1 MSRRNILPICA
12 KFRFFAGNGKGHFHL
27 KTGFTNSVFQH
38 VEAFNRILQ
47 IIFKKQ
53 SHELDSYLEDGTN
66 QYFLPVRYRFVLTC
80 NDVIMWYFRMNF
92 YKNYHEKFL
101 RVKTETL
108 LFILSSIT
116 DRFSSVITI
125 RHSIRQRKLY
135 VIEASFWKCFYS
147 MGGFLSVF
155 QARNI

>member
-1 MSRRNILPICA
+1 LREISFLRR
-12 KFRFFAGNGKGHFHL
+12 KRKR
-27 KTGFTNSVFQH
+27 
-38 VEAFNRILQ
+38 AF
-47 IIFKKQ
+47 
-53 SHELDSYLEDGTN
+53 SLEDWFYKFGVPARWSVQSDPSNHFQETVSRVG
-66 QYFLPVRYRFVLTC
+66 FLFGRWNKSVLSAWFARFVLTC